1 MSSETIETAC
11 RLIASGD
18 LSSASRVIAT
28 QYPFDPPQHAGR
40 NYTPRAMTRIFMRD
54 GFIDR
59 YRGNRLVFP
68 PVLRMLSHYLPMEF
82 PYHRN
87 WKMSEVHRAYWELFP
102 TIDHVVP
109 VARGGPDSEE
119 NWMSCSMLTNS
130 IKSNWTL
137 DELNW
142 GLLPSGH
149 LANWD
154 GLMTWFMQ
162 QAAADPAVLA
172 NAYIRNW
179 HAAARAVLN
188 DQPDDGSA

>member
-1 MSSETIETAC
+1 MSSGTIETAC
-11 RLIASGD
+11 HLIASGD
-18 LSSASRVIAT
+18 LSGASRVIAT

-40 NYTPRAMTRIFMRD
+40 RYTPRAMTRIFMRD

-68 PVLRMLSHYLPMEF
+68 PVLRLLSHYLPVEF

-109 VARGGPDSEE
+109 PARGGPDSEE

-172 NAYIRNW
+172 NPYICSW

-188 DQPDDGSA
+188 GQPGDGSA

>member
-1 MSSETIETAC
+1 
-11 RLIASGD
+11 
-18 LSSASRVIAT
+18 
-28 QYPFDPPQHAGR
+28 
-40 NYTPRAMTRIFMRD
+40 
-54 GFIDR
+54 
-59 YRGNRLVFP
+59 
-68 PVLRMLSHYLPMEF
+68 
-82 PYHRN
+82 
-87 WKMSEVHRAYWELFP
+87 MSEVHRAYWELFP

-137 DELNW
+137 DELNL

-162 QAAADPAVLA
+162 QTAADPAVLA
-172 NAYIRNW
+172 NAYLRSW
-179 HAAARAVLN
+179 HSAARAVLN
-188 DQPDDGSA
+188 DQPGDGSA

>member
-1 MSSETIETAC
+1 MSSGTIEKAC
-11 RLIASGD
+11 HLIAAGD
-18 LSSASRVIAT
+18 LAEASRVIAT
-28 QYPFDPPQHAGR
+28 EYPFDPPQHAGR
-40 NYTPRAMTRIFMRD
+40 HYTPRIMTRIFMRD

-68 PVLRMLSHYLPMEF
+68 PVLRLLSHYLPSEF

-87 WKMSEVHRAYWELFP
+87 WKMSEVHRAYWELYP

-109 VARGGPDSEE
+109 VARGGGDCEE
-119 NWMSCSMLTNS
+119 NWVSCSMHTNS

-137 DELNW
+137 EDLNW
-142 GLLPSGH
+142 ELLPSGR

-162 QAAADPAVLA
+162 QAAADPAVLGT
-172 NAYIRNW
+172 AYLRSW
-179 HAAARAVLN
+179 HAAARAARN
-188 DQPDDGSA
+188 DQPGDRSP